1 MGGTGVLHPTEI
13 SGRPKEVTT
22 KILDQNLARTV
33 NTAFLT
39 IHYPPSQTFFFCFS
53 NLPKVSLSHGTTFSQ
68 HLPAPQ
74 GAENNLF
81 NHQSYFQ
88 QSPNNQTCRSSTLLE
103 KCSKPDRSEASH
115 YFFSFCFRQT
125 NATTSLQSWTVHVL
139 WPCIP
144 KGEDFITKAATYW
157 YRFSLL
163 TGAAYLLGLKFWR
176 VRWLLVA
183 LPLLTSHD

>member
-103 KCSKPDRSEASH
+103 KCSKPDHSEASLTT
-115 YFFSFCFRQT
+115 FSASVSDRPMPQPLCRAEQCMYCDLV
-125 NATTSLQSWTVHVL
+125 SLKRRIS
-139 WPCIP
+139 
-144 KGEDFITKAATYW
+144 
-157 YRFSLL
+157 
-163 TGAAYLLGLKFWR
+163 
-176 VRWLLVA
+176 
-183 LPLLTSHD
+183 